1 MVFGRLVGWLE
12 QRSRWNHLSSLG
24 NSGLVKASVLMPA
37 VGYILLLND
46 NVHQY
51 LTIKYDGWLLHY
63 LPSIW
68 RVWLLFYGTFLLSIG
83 SILFSTF
90 CPIEIKE
97 YRSAL
102 QMADAE
108 REHVARQ
115 YLTEQVRKNLKSL
128 YDGLSKW
135 ELSLLPMKISFTHP
149 TLGAKTSDLGSTMLI
164 YTWNLQANRWPLLRI
179 IVLLL
184 FWSGLTLLAVPAT
197 ITLVQ
202 VTLLPVRH
210 LFS

>member
-1 MVFGRLVGWLE
+1 MVFGRLVSWLE

-37 VGYILLLND
+37 FGYILLLND

-83 SILFSTF
+83 SILFSSF
-90 CPIEIKE
+90 C
-97 YRSAL
+97 L

-108 REHVARQ
+108 RFHIAHQHLVEQLRQ
-115 YLTEQVRKNLKSL
+115 RLETIYN
-128 YDGLSKW
+128 GLSKW
-135 ELSLLPMKISFTHP
+135 ELSLLPRRLAFKHP
-149 TLGAKTSDLGSTMLI
+149 TLGVTTSDLESTMSI
-164 YTWNLQANRWPLLRI
+164 YVWSLQANRRPLLRI
-179 IVLLL
+179 IVLFL
-184 FWSGLTLLAVPAT
+184 FGSGLTLLAVPAT